1 MIKKMGIREITRNFS
16 VIDKYDYIEIE
27 DKKTHKLKGI
37 FISGKYVEEIKNIVK
52 KIIENKKKK
61 EVEEILQFVGIA
73 NGDTKNMSEKE
84 LREYHAKRYSDK

>member
-61 EVEEILQFVGIA
+61 EVEEILKFVGIA